1 MIAKI
6 TEAFSTVCI
15 EVDAACAVPLIAVEE
30 PLANITIPSIICN
43 VDDAIPPAADMI
55 SPAVPPTASPI
66 SLNPLSTFPNV
77 LYNSC
82 HSFIPRFSGA
92 V

>member
-43 VDDAIPPAADMI
+43 VDDAIPRQQI
-55 SPAVPPTASPI
+55 
-66 SLNPLSTFPNV
+66 
-77 LYNSC
+77 
-82 HSFIPRFSGA
+82 
-92 V
+92 